1 MRKLL
6 PILPLLLIFGCV
18 EAGNDASEEQ
28 VKEAFEILLK
38 NQNVKLTESDLC
50 KPTSPDANQ
59 TIGDLIASTLSYA
72 IAEKG
77 HKTNL
82 TTRCEKVRVKE
93 KGKQKNLLDCE
104 MSIYMETR
112 AGASSSFRFAIDT
125 RDNSLVK
132 DSIRCF

>member
-18 EAGNDASEEQ
+18 EADNDASEVQ
-28 VKEAFEILLK
+28 VKEAFKIMIK
-38 NQNVKLTESDLC
+38 NQNVKLSESELC
-50 KPTSPDANQ
+50 KPTNSDADQ

-72 IAEKG
+72 VAEKC

-82 TTRCEKVRVKE
+82 TTRCEKVGIKE
-93 KGKQKNLLDCE
+93 NGKQGNLLDCE
-104 MSIYMETR
+104 MAIYLETR